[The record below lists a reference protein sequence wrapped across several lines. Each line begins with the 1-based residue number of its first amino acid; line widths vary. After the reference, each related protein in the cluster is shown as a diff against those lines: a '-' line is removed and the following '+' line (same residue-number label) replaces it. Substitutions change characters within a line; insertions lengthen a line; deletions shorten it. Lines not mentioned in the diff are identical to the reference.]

1 MTKQRIEIGI
11 IVAGMIL
18 ICVLL
23 ANQFLWKKKKV
34 SAPVVGAPVGAEV
47 LKAAKPAGEV
57 KLELPPLS
65 ESVVK
70 KQKLG
75 LQAPWGRNPFIL
87 KSKERTDQPVQE
99 STLSGLSISAI
110 LIKGNVGTAIV
121 NGDIVHEGEM
131 LRGCKVV
138 KIDRQGVTLDKGGET
153 VVIPYGK

>member
-34 SAPVVGAPVGAEV
+34 SMQGAGTPGGGEV
-47 LKAAKPAGEV
+47 LSVAKSAGEI

-65 ESVVK
+65 SDVVK

-87 KSKERTDQPVQE
+87 KFKERNDQPAQE
-99 STLSGLSISAI
+99 SSLSGLGVSAI
-110 LIKGNVGTAIV
+110 VIKDNIGTAIV
-121 NGDIVHEGEM
+121 NGEIVHEGET

-138 KIDRQGVTLDKGGET
+138 KIDRQGVVLDKGGET